1 MSNEILLK
9 MFKLMYELL
18 LQLKKLFLDADIY
31 EKSVK
36 GIVLF

>member
-31 EKSVK
+31 EKSIKEKVW
-36 GIVLF
+36 F